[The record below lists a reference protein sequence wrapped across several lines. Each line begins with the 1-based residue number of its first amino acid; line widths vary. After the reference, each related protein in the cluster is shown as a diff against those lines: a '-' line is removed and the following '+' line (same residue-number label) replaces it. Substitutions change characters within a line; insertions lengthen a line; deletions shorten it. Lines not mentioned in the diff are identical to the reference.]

1 MTNEENAVIAAY
13 VNGVPGDE
21 IFAQQVTWT
30 GLRSAFPLEA
40 AEGVVNDIEDYRKDR

>member
-21 IFAQQVTWT
+21 IFAHVNTWES
-30 GLRSAFPLEA
+30 LRERFPLGLA
-40 AEGVVNDIEDYRKDR
+40 APVVNDIDDYRKDR